1 MSLPYIFKTEHRS
14 IPSPVPYL
22 YVDKNKDSFWKAKIK
37 DKKIK
42 NIGLMW
48 SGNKNTGT
56 LLNNRHIP
64 LRKLKTILDLP
75 FNFYSLQINIEENDK
90 KIIKQTKN
98 LFIQKNEII
107 GFDNTAALI
116 NNLDLVISV
125 DTSVAHLAGA
135 LGKEVW
141 IFIPFAPDF
150 RWLLNRVD
158 TPWYPTAKLF
168 RQTKLDNWDEVI
180 NIVKKKLMLKYQNV

>member
-1 MSLPYIFKTEHRS
+1 M
-14 IPSPVPYL
+14 
-22 YVDKNKDSFWKAKIK
+22 
-37 DKKIK
+37 
-42 NIGLMW
+42 
-48 SGNKNTGT
+48 
-56 LLNNRHIP
+56 
-64 LRKLKTILDLP
+64 
-75 FNFYSLQINIEENDK
+75 QINIEENDK
-90 KIIKQTKN
+90 KIIIQTKN